1 LGLGSVDASPEDG
14 GDESGSEQA
23 SGGNE
28 GRERGVGGPQQP
40 EVDEGREVPGVE
52 TRAAAQRSLTG
63 LALRLREQERAEPA
77 RLSLDAVIEHLGAG
91 GVSAMDVLD
100 DWCGTP
106 PRRRWRRL
114 AAPEPQPWLV
124 EPEPEA
130 WLVDL
135 FDAAARIMVGIHDE
149 KVRVEAQDLVDRS
162 LQSLGS

>member
-1 LGLGSVDASPEDG
+1 VEGDFTGDINVGSAPIALIMRVQTQQAFDRVILQRLGVVFAQL
-14 GDESGSEQA
+14 
-23 SGGNE
+23 
-28 GRERGVGGPQQP
+28 
-40 EVDEGREVPGVE
+40 PGVE
-52 TRAAAQRSLTG
+52 ARAAAQRSLTG

-77 RLSLDAVIEHLGAG
+77 KLSLDAVIEHLGAG

-106 PRRRWRRL
+106 PRPRRW
-114 AAPEPQPWLV
+114 WLV
-124 EPEPEA
+124 DPEPEPNP

-135 FDAAARIMVGIHDE
+135 FDAAARIVVGIHDE